1 MPDLDIYIYEIKNE
15 EINNKDLQSDKYIT
29 DSNNINEEDNLMY
42 DKESYQ
48 DNDGDTE
55 IMTRIIEKSVD

>member
-55 IMTRIIEKSVD
+55 IKTRIIEKSVD